1 MVSNTIQCRF
11 ESDPG
16 YGSIRSR
23 FMWRAVRIRPGV
35 LAALVVG
42 GHVDFER
49 VADAVHAQRVGRPRD
64 TWWTAGH
71 DDDELALL
79 ATFEVEQRPVDLLD
93 HLVRVRDGRDQ
104 KRLDTP
110 REGELAA
117 GRRVGGE
124 GKQGNRGP
132 VPRQPPSAVAGL
144 GKRHEITSA
153 QVVANLNRGMPNR
166 TAGRAFLADDA
177 GNGGEGLV
185 LNRADDARHRRNRE

>member
-79 ATFEVEQRPVDLLD
+79 ATFEVE
-93 HLVRVRDGRDQ
+93 
-104 KRLDTP
+104 
-110 REGELAA
+110 LAA

-177 GNGGEGLV
+177 GNGGEGFV